1 MKKVFTILAIICVS
15 VKGFSQQDSTKQK
28 DGNENSHR
36 NRWERM
42 MEKHRMMD
50 KHMMDSGKC
59 GEKHPHWPMPP
70 HHWDD
75 HVNPSNLSTNW
86 LIVDLGFTN
95 YNDKTNYAGTTAQTF
110 APGSNSNWFNLK
122 NNKSVDVNIWVFM
135 QRLNVVKHVVN
146 LKYGLGVELNN
157 YRYQDNITY
166 LTNPSTHATEVV
178 NDSISYSKNKL
189 AADYVT
195 VPFMINFNF
204 TPHRREGFGL
214 SVGVSAGYLYSS
226 RQKTISAE
234 FGKKKNFNNFDLNP
248 WKISWIA
255 EAQLGPVILYGSL
268 ATKSM
273 YNSQG
278 LDQTPYTFGIRFSK
292 W

>member
-1 MKKVFTILAIICVS
+1 MKKVFAILALLCIV
-15 VKGFSQQDSTKQK
+15 VKGIGQQDSTGQKKDSVLTHKQK
-28 DGNENSHR
+28 WHQ
-36 NRWERM
+36 M
-42 MEKHRMMD
+42 MEKHMA
-50 KHMMDSGKC
+50 MMDSMDSTYDGKF
-59 GEKHPHWPMPP
+59 PPPFPMPP
-70 HHWDD
+70 HPWGKKN
-75 HVNPSNLSTNW
+75 HVKPSNLSTNW

-95 YNDKTNYAGTTAQTF
+95 YTDNTNYATQSF
-110 APGSNSNWFNLK
+110 APGATSDWFSLR
-122 NNKSVDVNIWVFM
+122 NNKSVDVNIWFFM

-146 LKYGLGVELNN
+146 LKYGLGIELNN
-157 YRYQDNITY
+157 YRYQSNVKYI
-166 LTNPSTHATEVV
+166 TNPSTLATQVIMDTV
-178 NDSISYSKNKL
+178 SYSKNKL

-204 TPHRREGFGL
+204 TPSLKEGFGI

-226 RQKTISAE
+226 RQKTISPE
-234 FGKKKNFNNFDLNP
+234 FGKQKQFGEFDLNP

-273 YNSQG
+273 YNNKG
-278 LDQTPYTFGIRFSK
+278 LDQTPYTFGIRLSK

>member
-1 MKKVFTILAIICVS
+1 MKKVLTILAILCIG

-28 DGNENSHR
+28 KDHHWHN
-36 NRWERM
+36 WE
-42 MEKHRMMD
+42 E
-50 KHMMDSGKC
+50 HMNQMDSGDWHGKY
-59 GEKHPHWPMPP
+59 PHWPMPP
-70 HHWDD
+70 HHWGNN
-75 HVNPSNLSTNW
+75 HVKPSNLSTNW

-95 YNDKTNYAGTTAQTF
+95 YNDKTNYASASAQAF
-110 APGSNSNWFNLK
+110 APGGNSNWFNLK

-135 QRLNVVKHVVN
+135 QRLNLVKHVVN
-146 LKYGLGVELNN
+146 LKYGLGIELNN
-157 YRYQDNITY
+157 YRYQDNIKY
-166 LTNPSTHATEVV
+166 LTDPATQATYVIQ
-178 NDSISYSKNKL
+178 DSVSFSKNKL

-195 VPFMINFNF
+195 VPVMINFNF
-204 TPHRREGFGL
+204 TPTRREGFGI

-226 RQKTISAE
+226 RQKTISDE
-234 FGKKKNFNNFDLNP
+234 FGKKKTFDDFDLNP

-273 YNSQG
+273 FNSQG
-278 LDQTPYTFGIRFSK
+278 LDQTPYTFGIRLSK

>member
-1 MKKVFTILAIICVS
+1 MKKVLTILAILCIG

-28 DGNENSHR
+28 KDHHWHN
-36 NRWERM
+36 WE
-42 MEKHRMMD
+42 E
-50 KHMMDSGKC
+50 HMNQMDSGDWHGKY
-59 GEKHPHWPMPP
+59 PHWPMPP
-70 HHWDD
+70 HHWGNN
-75 HVNPSNLSTNW
+75 HVKPSNLSTNW

-95 YNDKTNYAGTTAQTF
+95 YNDKTNYASASAQAF
-110 APGSNSNWFNLK
+110 APGGNSNWFNLK

-135 QRLNVVKHVVN
+135 QRLNLVKHVVN
-146 LKYGLGVELNN
+146 LKYGLGIELNN
-157 YRYQDNITY
+157 YRYQDNIKY
-166 LTNPSTHATEVV
+166 LTDPATQATYVIQ
-178 NDSISYSKNKL
+178 DSVSFSKNKL

-195 VPFMINFNF
+195 VPVLINFNF
-204 TPHRREGFGL
+204 TPTRREGFGI

-226 RQKTISAE
+226 RQKTISDE
-234 FGKKKNFNNFDLNP
+234 FGKKKTFDDFDLNP

-273 YNSQG
+273 FNSQG
-278 LDQTPYTFGIRFSK
+278 LDQTPYTFGIRLSK